1 MNDKTNEPVMST
13 VNHIFSANVAVFRD
27 DNQKTLI
34 EFFKGLV
41 SGAYRD
47 CKTYSLYLDL
57 ADHTI
62 IADNASAPS
71 QRVRN
76 GDPALVLITQ
86 TKSAKK
92 SNDYTPIKDDDIGE
106 WGYNGWIEGIEHKIM
121 GIINNN

>member
-13 VNHIFSANVAVFRD
+13 INHIFSANVAVFRE

-47 CKTYSLYLDL
+47 GNTYSLYLDL
-57 ADHTI
+57 ADHKI
-62 IADNASAPS
+62 ITDNALVPN

-76 GDPALVLITQ
+76 GDPSLALITQ

-106 WGYNGWIEGIEHKIM
+106 WGYNGWLEGIEHKIM
-121 GIINNN
+121 GIINNK